1 LTATLATSTGTAD
14 TSTVVFNATTSATS
28 TTSILT
34 LFKTTG
40 IETVSIASGGTLA
53 TATAKVA
60 NEIGTFEDSSN
71 TTSTITITG
80 TQKFTLGAV
89 EQSKTNAVAPI
100 ANITSALKTID
111 GSAATGQLVITAGSD
126 TANVTSTTFD
136 VKFTGLTIKGG
147 AGDDTLRNDADG
159 GVVSGGAGADGI
171 TLTGAATS
179 AGVKASAD
187 GGEGDD
193 TITVGAA
200 VSTTLTGGAG
210 KDTFDATL
218 AVSSTTGSVITTI
231 ADYVLGTDTIK
242 ITGSNSLEKAT
253 TTSGTYAQLLTAADT
268 QAEGNTKAVWFNF
281 DGNTYVVGDTST
293 ADVAVVKLVGSYNLT
308 AAAAVTGLIGEA

>member
-1 LTATLATSTGTAD
+1 
-14 TSTVVFNATTSATS
+14 
-28 TTSILT
+28 
-34 LFKTTG
+34 
-40 IETVSIASGGTLA
+40 LA

-71 TTSTITITG
+71 TTSSITITG

-89 EQSKTNAVAPI
+89 LQNNAALSSTAANVAG
-100 ANITSALKTID
+100 ALKTID

-126 TANVTSTTFD
+126 DQIATATSYNTTFD
-136 VKFTGLTIKGG
+136 GLTIKGG
-147 AGDDTLRNDADG
+147 AGDDTLRNDAKG
-159 GVVSGGAGADGI
+159 GVVNGGAGADGI

-187 GGEGDD
+187 GGDGDD

-231 ADYVLGTDTIK
+231 TDYVLGTDTIK

-268 QAEGNTKAVWFNF
+268 QAEGNSKAVWFNF

>member
-14 TSTVVFNATTSATS
+14 TATVVFNATTSATS

-40 IETVSIASGGTLA
+40 IETVSVASGGTLA

-71 TTSTITITG
+71 TTSSITITG

-89 EQSKTNAVAPI
+89 LQNNTAVSTTA
-100 ANITSALKTID
+100 ANVAGALKTID
-111 GSAATGQLVITAGSD
+111 GSAATGQMVITAGSND
-126 TANVTSTTFD
+126 QMDLVTASTLYTTFD
-136 VKFTGLTIKGG
+136 GLTIKGG
-147 AGDDTLRNDADG
+147 AGDDTLRNDAKG
-159 GVVSGGAGADGI
+159 GVVAGGAGADAI
-171 TLTGAATS
+171 TLTGGATS

-187 GGEGDD
+187 GGDGDD

-210 KDTFDATL
+210 KDTFDLSL
-218 AVSSTTGSVITTI
+218 AYGSGIVTTI
-231 ADYVLGTDTIK
+231 NDYVLGTDTVK
-242 ITGSNSLEKAT
+242 VTGSNSLAKAT
-253 TTSGTYAQLLTAADT
+253 TTTGTYSELLTAASVQT
-268 QAEGNTKAVWFNF
+268 SSSAVWFHF
-281 DGNTYVVGDTST
+281 DGNTYIVADTDQGV
-293 ADVAVVKLVGSYNLT
+293 ADVVVKLVGSYNLT
-308 AAAAVTGLIGEA
+308 SAAAVTGLIGEA